1 MREALAGLVKINELH
16 NQAVVAVIGKPGGW
30 KDYLNDAARRIS
42 QCRGDG
48 MNFEVFSTE
57 AEADVRHLEL
67 AAMPWVPLIQSFAAV
82 WTIKWSMRH
91 DA

>member
-1 MREALAGLVKINELH
+1 
-16 NQAVVAVIGKPGGW
+16 
-30 KDYLNDAARRIS
+30 
-42 QCRGDG
+42 

-67 AAMPWVPLIQSFAAV
+67 AAMGASVIKSFNGRV
-82 WTIKWSMRH
+82 WTIKWSSRH

>member
-1 MREALAGLVKINELH
+1 
-16 NQAVVAVIGKPGGW
+16 
-30 KDYLNDAARRIS
+30 
-42 QCRGDG
+42 

-57 AEADVRHLEL
+57 AEADVRRLEL
-67 AAMPWVPLIQSFAAV
+67 AAMGALVIQSFNGRV